1 MNAPL
6 PDPLVFCQMQREP
19 LDVVLA
25 VRLERECGIPLRVSI
40 LLNAFHLV
48 ASGEPLEVEVR
59 HLSLIDWPTQVE
71 WRDGR

>member
-1 MNAPL
+1 VRAPL
-6 PDPLVFCQMQREP
+6 PEPLVFSQMQRER

-48 ASGEPLEVEVR
+48 ASGKPLDVEIR
-59 HLSLIDWPTQVE
+59 YASLIDWPTQVE